1 MSTSKTRNWAYEL
14 VPLPD
19 DRQME
24 VLAYGT
30 DLRTRALLSFTGTPS
45 GAVPDDELADLAEA
59 RGVRLLQPLRPGYG
73 QSSPRPGR
81 RVVDFAEDVDAV
93 LQHFGVTEAVCM
105 GGSGG
110 GPHSLAMAAALPQC
124 RAAMV
129 FVTVA
134 PRDAEGLDFYDGMG
148 LSNQEEWRLA
158 DQGEEAVR
166 PWLEENAKH
175 LRPRDDQPAFDD
187 LFDDCFSEPDKKA
200 FAEESGDLMKARFAK
215 AVESGIE
222 GWFGDD
228 IALTTPW
235 GFEPESVTTPVS
247 FWTGKQDWFV
257 SYRHTVWLAERVPN
271 GDLHVFA
278 DEGHMSLRQHHL
290 TEMMNDLFERAGW

>member
-1 MSTSKTRNWAYEL
+1 MSTTRQWTYEL
-14 VPLPD
+14 VPRPD
-19 DRQME
+19 GRVME
-24 VLAYGT
+24 VLACGEP
-30 DLRTRALLSFTGTPS
+30 LARALLSFTGTPG
-45 GAVPDDELADLAEA
+45 GAVPDDELADIAEA

-73 QSSPRPGR
+73 NSSPRPGR

-134 PRDAEGLDFYDGMG
+134 PREAEGLDFYDGMA

-158 DQGEEAVR
+158 DEGEAAVR
-166 PWLEENAKH
+166 PWLEKAAEN
-175 LRPRDDQPAFDD
+175 LRPSDDDQPGFDEVY
-187 LFDDCFSEPDKKA
+187 DDCFSEPDKKA
-200 FAEESGDLMKARFAK
+200 FAAESGDLMKARFAT
-215 AVESGIE
+215 AVERGIE
-222 GWFGDD
+222 GWLGDD
-228 IALTTPW
+228 MALTTPW
-235 GFEPESVTTPVS
+235 GFEPEAVTRPVS

-257 SYRHTVWLAERVPN
+257 SYKHTVWLAERVPD

-278 DEGHMSLRQHHL
+278 DEGHMSLRLHHL
-290 TEMMNDLFERAGW
+290 PEMMDDLFRRAGW